1 MAQVVSRWPLTAKA
15 RVRSRVNPCGFCG
28 GQSGIGTGFYPSS
41 SGFPVSII
49 LPGLHTHISSGG
61 RTIGPLVA
69 AVQRHGLTPS
79 KKKHQR
85 NRRVID
91 CYNFR

>member
-15 RVRSRVNPCGFCG
+15 RVLSRVNPCRFCG
-28 GQSGIGTGFYPSS
+28 GESDIGTGFSPSS

-49 LPGLHTHISSGG
+49 LPGLHTHISSD
-61 RTIGPLVA
+61 PLVA

-79 KKKHQR
+79 KKTPKKQKSHR
-85 NRRVID
+85 SL
-91 CYNFR
+91 